1 VGDVEE
7 TSAVEKVAKGEQTRQ
22 LIVDTALRLF
32 QENGFDRTTMRA
44 IAKEAGVSVGNAYYY
59 FSSKEHLI
67 QGFYDR
73 MMASH
78 REVSARILLE
88 ESDFTVRLTDVL
100 LAWLDV
106 SQPFHEFATQFFKN
120 AADPTSPLSPFSP
133 ESGSAREAGI
143 DLHRQILEGST
154 MKVDPELKDDL
165 PDLLWLYQMAI
176 VLFWVH
182 DRSEGGAT
190 TRMLVR
196 RSAPLVGKLLALSR
210 LRVFRSLTR
219 EAVQLFRDIGWFSR
233 RAA

>member
-1 VGDVEE
+1 
-7 TSAVEKVAKGEQTRQ
+7 VEKVAKGEQTRQ

-73 MMASH
+73 MVAAHS
-78 REVSARILLE
+78 EVSERILLE
-88 ESDFTVRLTDVL
+88 EDDFTVRLRGVL

-120 AADPTSPLSPFSP
+120 AADPTSPLSPFSA
-133 ESGSAREAGI
+133 ESGTAREAGI
-143 DLHRQILEGST
+143 ELHRRILEGST
-154 MKVDPELKDDL
+154 MKVDPELRDDL

-182 DRSEGGAT
+182 DRTADGAT
-190 TRMLVR
+190 TRMLVN
-196 RSAPLVGKLLALSR
+196 RSAPLVGKLLGLSR
-210 LRVFRSLTR
+210 LRVFRSVTR
-219 EAVQLFRDIGWFSR
+219 EAVHLFRDIGWFTR
-233 RAA
+233 RP